1 MFVTVTIPADKE
13 AEFKEVMAAD
23 VTGSR
28 AEAGC
33 LRFDL
38 IKGETGEG
46 GTKYHFYE
54 AYTNAEAMTFHK
66 EQPHYKKW
74 ADFKAANMDTVG
86 ASQVCTPTLS
96 CASAAAAERP
106 CGGAARRVLSRAM
119 VRTRFERR
127 YVIAGRVPAVLAPVD
142 GRCCLCPL
150 FCHAALSATRQ
161 RRMVCMSSSSGAEP
175 RRRAVQMH
183 GLPVGVGGAARLCVV
198 LRRRGLRAPSYIGW
212 CQLRSPQ
219 RRLGR
224 QYSLLSS

>member
-1 MFVTVTIPADKE
+1 
-13 AEFKEVMAAD
+13 
-23 VTGSR
+23 
-28 AEAGC
+28 
-33 LRFDL
+33 
-38 IKGETGEG
+38 
-46 GTKYHFYE
+46 
-54 AYTNAEAMTFHK
+54 MTFHK

-150 FCHAALSATRQ
+150 FCHA
-161 RRMVCMSSSSGAEP
+161 GF
-175 RRRAVQMH
+175 
-183 GLPVGVGGAARLCVV
+183 
-198 LRRRGLRAPSYIGW
+198 
-212 CQLRSPQ
+212 
-219 RRLGR
+219 RRLGKDGW
-224 QYSLLSS
+224 YA